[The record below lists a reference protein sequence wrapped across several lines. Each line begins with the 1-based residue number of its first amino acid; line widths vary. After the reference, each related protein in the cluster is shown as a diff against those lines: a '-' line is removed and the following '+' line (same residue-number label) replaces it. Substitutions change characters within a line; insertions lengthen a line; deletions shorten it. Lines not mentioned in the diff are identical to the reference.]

1 MDGTRDREGQA
12 KLMTRLDRVDGLVDA
27 RTEGEKDARVVDWL
41 HCAVDDGY
49 FACEFNFLGSNA
61 GYDTRTTTARTTKR
75 GVITSTLGSNRQIF
89 GVGGRMVHARGTE
102 GGRGRRTKEPCVRGR
117 AAPGAVI
124 RVRANKQS
132 R

>member
-1 MDGTRDREGQA
+1 MRELLTGC
-12 KLMTRLDRVDGLVDA
+12 M
-27 RTEGEKDARVVDWL
+27 
-41 HCAVDDGY
+41 HCAVDDSY
-49 FACEFNFLGSNA
+49 FACEFIFLGSNA

-102 GGRGRRTKEPCVRGR
+102 GGRGRGRRRTKEPCVRGR
-117 AAPGAVI
+117 AAPEAVI